1 MAIIKNMWLNGA
13 KKRLAGAV
21 LYSTSGRT
29 IARALA
35 SNVKNPRTPPQMAQ
49 RVKWANL
56 VNLYRANQS
65 WMTKAFET
73 KKENQSDYNK
83 FMSLNV
89 ASSHVYLTKQEASIG
104 TCVVGP
110 YRITDGT
117 LESIAQS
124 ESSGFLQTNILL
136 EGISGSVRDMTIRD
150 FTDIVTKN
158 NNWIQ
163 VGDQISFILN
173 EQIMDSVSS
182 TLRCNVVKEEL
193 ILDDISTEKVGSKM
207 PYAKLATVEISGKTY
222 LAADL
227 SSKIGAAAFVLSRQ
241 QSGRTLVSSQ
251 YLTMFGNEDIYA
263 TYTSKAQMRAAMKS
277 YDVTGIVFLD
287 STDQETKQNPLYGL
301 EIDNITL
308 NGKAVYPGA
317 EAKTVAELNAASV
330 TVVLSGAP
338 SGAVTKVSYSIKN
351 GSRFFIENFSVVDDI
366 IILDD
371 NQFTGGSPEDKVTVI
386 YVSAE
391 NYTVS
396 TNFAG

>member
-89 ASSHVYLTKQEASIG
+89 ASSDVYLTKQEASIG

-117 LESIAQS
+117 LQSIQQNVS
-124 ESSGFLQTNILL
+124 DNFLITNL
-136 EGISGSVRDMTIRD
+136 ELGIIAGSIREMTIKD
-150 FTDIVTKN
+150 FTNIVTKN

-163 VGDQISFILN
+163 AGDQISFILN

-193 ILDDISTEKVGSKM
+193 ILDDISTVLVGEKM
-207 PYAKLATVEISGKTY
+207 PNVKLATVGMQGKTY

-227 SSKIGAAAFVLSRQ
+227 SGKIGAAAFVLSRQ

-251 YLTMFGNEDIYA
+251 YMTMFGNEDIYD

-277 YDVTGIVFLD
+277 YGVSGIVFLD
-287 STDQETKQNPLYGL
+287 STDEETKQNPLYAL
-301 EIDNITL
+301 EIEKIKVNGNDYYPGGVAAMTNLVNEHGMIISL
-308 NGKAVYPGA
+308 NGVPKGEITAVSISFQGNNRKIIPIEKVSKNTITIAPGA
-317 EAKTVAELNAASV
+317 LANEGNFPVLVVYV
-330 TVVLSGAP
+330 TS
-338 SGAVTKVSYSIKN
+338 N
-351 GSRFFIENFSVVDDI
+351 G
-366 IILDD
+366 
-371 NQFTGGSPEDKVTVI
+371 
-386 YVSAE
+386 
-391 NYTVS
+391 YTIS
-396 TNFAG
+396 TNFSAE

>member
-1 MAIIKNMWLNGA
+1 
-13 KKRLAGAV
+13 
-21 LYSTSGRT
+21 
-29 IARALA
+29 
-35 SNVKNPRTPPQMAQ
+35 
-49 RVKWANL
+49 
-56 VNLYRANQS
+56 
-65 WMTKAFET
+65 MTKAFET

-89 ASSHVYLTKQEASIG
+89 ASSDVYLTKQEASIG

-117 LESIAQS
+117 LQSIQQNVS
-124 ESSGFLQTNILL
+124 DNFLVTNL
-136 EGISGSVRDMTIRD
+136 ELGNVSGSIREMTIKAL
-150 FTDIVTKN
+150 TELVTKN

-182 TLRCNVVKEEL
+182 TLRCNVIKEEL

-207 PYAKLATVEISGKTY
+207 PYAKLATVEMQGKTY
-222 LAADL
+222 LAADI

-251 YLTMFGNEDIYA
+251 YLTIVNNEDIYES
-263 TYTSKAQMRAAMKS
+263 YTSKAQMRAAMKS

-338 SGAVTKVSYSIKN
+338 SGAVTEVSYSIKN
-351 GSRFFIENFSVVDDI
+351 GSRFFIENFSVVNNI

-371 NQFTGGSPEDKVTVI
+371 NQFTGGSPEDKITVI